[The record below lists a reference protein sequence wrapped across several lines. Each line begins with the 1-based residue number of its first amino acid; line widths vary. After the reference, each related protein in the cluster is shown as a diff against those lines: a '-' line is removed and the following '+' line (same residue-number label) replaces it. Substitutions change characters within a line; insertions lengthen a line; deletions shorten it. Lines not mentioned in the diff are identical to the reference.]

1 MAPILKRLLPDEI
14 PVIRRDPVDPAA
26 RDVATPIVEAVKAR
40 GMDAVREYAEKFGEL
55 KPGDQ
60 LVYTRADL
68 EKAWYQLDAATQ
80 RLLVRTVHRVRRF
93 AVRARPPAPPAC
105 ARAESASAE
114 RRSRAGAPRRPLRPA
129 PAVQLV
135 QKAAISDA
143 RLDIPGGAAGHT
155 VAPVENAGCY
165 APGGRYPLP
174 SSIIMTVTTARVAG
188 CTNVWAASP
197 RPTQITLGAA
207 YVAGAD
213 AVLAAGGAHAIAAL
227 AYGCGPVGP
236 SDAVVGPGNQY
247 VTAAKSLIAGRVAI
261 DMLAGPSECLVI
273 ADRSASARVVAADLL
288 AQAEHDPQAL
298 PSLVCTSAALIDEIE
313 AELVAQLAVLPTAEI
328 ARRACQNGY
337 AVLVGSIAEAVA
349 ISDRLAPEHLE
360 IHTEEAEAVAK
371 RCQHYGGL
379 FIGHAAAEVLGDY
392 GAGPNHT
399 LPTGGT
405 ARSVGGLSVFTF
417 LRIRTWLSLHNLK
430 TAADLVRDAHALA
443 KIEGLHGHAL
453 AAAYRLDADESQPA
467 PNGVL
472 AAESALLA
480 HSTGLPPQALLS
492 DESGAGTQGNMLL
505 ALPKKGRLA
514 EMCLKFVEAAGLQYH
529 RRDRLDVAHCTNLPI
544 TLVFL
549 PAKDIA
555 SFIGEGNVDAGITG
569 QDMVAEAGCTVTTE
583 LELGIGKCFLSL
595 QVPEGRKAACAAD
608 FAGKRIA
615 TSFPHLTR
623 SFFAP
628 LDKQLGA
635 RAAKPAASR
644 AAPAPPSA
652 HAVPPRVCA
661 RACRCARRGD
671 QDHRHLRQ
679 RRGGRRP
686 RAGGR
691 RGRPGRDRHHHARRR
706 PLRGRQLDA
715 DAGARS
721 LAPQPR
727 ASLAA
732 RRLIAPLL
740 RPRSPVSGRAHLEPA
755 HGARAP
761 G

>member
-1 MAPILKRLLPDEI
+1 MQRGSAAALARNRSHLCACYDALL
-14 PVIRRDPVDPAA
+14 RH
-26 RDVATPIVEAVKAR
+26 
-40 GMDAVREYAEKFGEL
+40 AVRIA
-55 KPGDQ
+55 
-60 LVYTRADL
+60 
-68 EKAWYQLDAATQ
+68 
-80 RLLVRTVHRVRRF
+80 RL
-93 AVRARPPAPPAC
+93 
-105 ARAESASAE
+105 
-114 RRSRAGAPRRPLRPA
+114 GA
-129 PAVQLV
+129 QLV
-135 QKAAISDA
+135 QKASISDA

-197 RPTQITLGAA
+197 RPTQVTLGAA
-207 YVAGAD
+207 FVAGAD

-227 AYGCGPVGP
+227 AYGCGSVGP
-236 SDAVVGPGNQY
+236 ADAVVGPGNQY

-273 ADRSASARVVAADLL
+273 VDGSASAKVVASDLL

-298 PSLVCTSAALIDEIE
+298 PSLISTSATLIDEIE
-313 AELVAQLAVLPTAEI
+313 AELVAQLAVLPTADI
-328 ARRACQNGY
+328 AREACKNGY
-337 AVLVGSIAEAVA
+337 AVLVSTMDEAIA

-360 IHTEEAEAVAK
+360 LHVENSEAVAK

-379 FIGHAAAEVLGDY
+379 FVGHAAAEVLGDY

-405 ARSVGGLSVFTF
+405 ARSTGGLSVFTF
-417 LRIRTWLSLHNLK
+417 LRVRTWLSLTNLK

-443 KIEGLHGHAL
+443 KIEGLHGHA
-453 AAAYRLDADESQPA
+453 AAAAHRLDTEDSQILVEGFPSA
-467 PNGVL
+467 E
-472 AAESALLA
+472 AALMA
-480 HSTGLPPQALLS
+480 HSTGVPPQALAV
-492 DESGAGTQGNMLL
+492 DESGSNAHGNMLL

-555 SFIGEGNVDAGITG
+555 SFIGMGNVDAGITG
-569 QDMVAEAGCTVTTE
+569 QDMVAEAGCTVNTE

-595 QVPEGRKAACAAD
+595 QVPEREKASSAAD

-628 LDKQLGA
+628 LDEQLGA
-635 RAAKPAASR
+635 RTRRSALHA
-644 AAPAPPSA
+644 PSA
-652 HAVPPRVCA
+652 N
-661 RACRCARRGD
+661 G
-671 QDHRHLRQ
+671 DHRT
-679 RRGGRRP
+679 
-686 RAGGR
+686 A
-691 RGRPGRDRHHHARRR
+691 AV
-706 PLRGRQLDA
+706 
-715 DAGARS
+715 ARS
-721 LAPQPR
+721 LMR
-727 ASLAA
+727 
-732 RRLIAPLL
+732 
-740 RPRSPVSGRAHLEPA
+740 
-755 HGARAP
+755 
-761 G
+761 

>member
-1 MAPILKRLLPDEI
+1 MAPILRRLLPSEV
-14 PVIRRDPVDPAA
+14 PVLRRDPVDPAA
-26 RDVATPIVEAVKAR
+26 RDVAAPIVEAVKAR
-40 GMDAVREYAEKFGEL
+40 GIDAVREYAEKFGEL
-55 KPGDQ
+55 KPGEP
-60 LVYTRADL
+60 LIYTRPEL
-68 EKAWYQLDAATQ
+68 EQAWNKLEPATQ

-93 AVRARPPAPPAC
+93 AVRAAERRAC
-105 ARAESASAE
+105 ARGAVAASSPPAATRAPLSARLRAPPRLASM
-114 RRSRAGAPRRPLRPA
+114 RRARDAA
-129 PAVQLV
+129 QLV
-135 QKAAISDA
+135 QKAAITDA
-143 RLDIPGGAAGHT
+143 KLDIPGGAAGHT

-207 YVAGAD
+207 FVAGAD

-227 AYGCGPVGP
+227 AYGCGPIGP
-236 SDAVVGPGNQY
+236 ADAVVGPGNQY

-273 ADRSASARVVAADLL
+273 ADATACARVVAADLL

-298 PSLVCTSAALIDEIE
+298 PSLVSTSAQLIDDVEV
-313 AELVAQLAVLPTAEI
+313 ELVAQLAVLPTAGI
-328 ARRACQNGY
+328 AREACKNGY
-337 AVLVGSIAEAVA
+337 AVLVGSMDEAIA

-360 IHTEEAEAVAK
+360 LHTDDAEAVAR
-371 RCQHYGGL
+371 RCKHYGGL
-379 FIGHAAAEVLGDY
+379 FVGHAAAEVLGDY

-405 ARSVGGLSVFTF
+405 ARSTGGLSVFTF
-417 LRIRTWLSLHNLK
+417 LRVRTWMSLSNLK

-443 KIEGLHGHAL
+443 KIEGLHGHAV
-453 AAAYRLDADESQPA
+453 AAAHRLDTEDSQMLLE
-467 PNGVL
+467 GF
-472 AAESALLA
+472 ESAEGALTA
-480 HSTGLPPQALLS
+480 HSAGVPQSAL
-492 DESGAGTQGNMLL
+492 DGASISTDGGASTSGNMLL

-555 SFIGEGNVDAGITG
+555 SFIGMGNVDAGITG

-595 QVPEGRKAACAAD
+595 QVPERKKACSATD
-608 FAGKRIA
+608 FAGCRIA

-628 LDKQLGA
+628 IDKQLGKKQ
-635 RAAKPAASR
+635 R
-644 AAPAPPSA
+644 
-652 HAVPPRVCA
+652 
-661 RACRCARRGD
+661 ARRGP
-671 QDHRHLRQ
+671 RW
-679 RRGGRRP
+679 P
-686 RAGGR
+686 RAAATTPAALA
-691 RGRPGRDRHHHARRR
+691 RPGRHCPPHA
-706 PLRGRQLDA
+706 
-715 DAGARS
+715 
-721 LAPQPR
+721 
-727 ASLAA
+727 
-732 RRLIAPLL
+732 
-740 RPRSPVSGRAHLEPA
+740 
-755 HGARAP
+755 
-761 G
+761 